1 VLFWDI
7 GMAVLVFRV
16 VYRDPKVDLR
26 LLALGA
32 VLPNLIDK
40 PLTLLFPDTFPAGRT
55 VAHTLVVS
63 AAVMTV
69 VLLTTRR
76 GRRRRAFMAVAIGM
90 LLHLA
95 LDAIWTE
102 PEVLFWPVLGAEF
115 QPDAGGGGWPSV
127 VASLLTPWNWLL
139 ELVGLVYLIVLYR
152 AAGLADPI
160 ARSALIRSGRLPG

>member
-26 LLALGA
+26 FLALGA

-40 PLTLLFPDTFPAGRT
+40 PLTLLFPDIFPAGRT
-55 VAHTLVVS
+55 LAHTLVVS

-69 VLLTTRR
+69 VLLATRR

-95 LDAIWTE
+95 LDAVWTE
-102 PEVLFWPVLGAEF
+102 PEVLFWPALGTGF
-115 QPDAGGGGWPSV
+115 PPDAGGGGWPSV

-139 ELVGLVYLIVLYR
+139 ELVGLVYLVVLYR
-152 AAGLADPI
+152 MAGLADPI

>member
-1 VLFWDI
+1 MLLWDV

-16 VYRDPKVDLR
+16 VYRDAKVDLR
-26 LLALGA
+26 FLALGA

-40 PLTLLFPDTFPAGRT
+40 PLTLLFPETFPAGRT

-69 VLLTTRR
+69 VLLVTRR

-95 LDAIWTE
+95 LDAIWNE
-102 PEVLFWPVLGAEF
+102 PEVLFWPAFGVEF
-115 QPDAGGGGWPSV
+115 PPDAGGGGWSSV
-127 VASLLTPWNWLL
+127 VASLRSPWNWLL
-139 ELVGLVYLIVLYR
+139 EVVGLVYLVVLYR
-152 AAGLADPI
+152 MAGLADPM
-160 ARSALIRSGRLPG
+160 ARSALIRSGRLPS

>member
-1 VLFWDI
+1 
-7 GMAVLVFRV
+7 MAVLVFRV

-55 VAHTLVVS
+55 VAHTLAVS

-69 VLLTTRR
+69 VLLATRR

-95 LDAIWTE
+95 LDAMWTE
-102 PEVLFWPVLGAEF
+102 PEVLFWPVLGVEF
-115 QPDAGGGGWPSV
+115 PPDAGGGGWPSI
-127 VASLLTPWNWLL
+127 VASLTSAV
-139 ELVGLVYLIVLYR
+139 ELGARGGR
-152 AAGLADPI
+152 A
-160 ARSALIRSGRLPG
+160 RLPRRACTGPPG

>member
-1 VLFWDI
+1 
-7 GMAVLVFRV
+7 MAVLVFRV

-40 PLTLLFPDTFPAGRT
+40 PLTLLFPDTFPGDRT

-63 AAVMTV
+63 AAVMTAI
-69 VLLTTRR
+69 LLATRR

-95 LDAIWTE
+95 LDAMWTE
-102 PEVLFWPVLGAEF
+102 PEVLFWPVLGVEF
-115 QPDAGGGGWPSV
+115 PPDGGGGGWPSV
-127 VASLLTPWNWLL
+127 MASLRSPWNWLL

-152 AAGLADPI
+152 AAGLTDPE
-160 ARSALIRSGRLPG
+160 ARSAFIRGGRLPG

>member
-1 VLFWDI
+1 
-7 GMAVLVFRV
+7 MAVLVFRV

-40 PLTLLFPDTFPAGRT
+40 PLTLLFPDAFPAGRT
-55 VAHTLVVS
+55 VAHTLAVS

-69 VLLTTRR
+69 VLLATRR

-95 LDAIWTE
+95 LDAMWTE
-102 PEVLFWPVLGAEF
+102 PEVLFWPVLGVEF
-115 QPDAGGGGWPSV
+115 PADAGGGGWPSV
-127 VASLLTPWNWLL
+127 VASLMSPWTWVL
-139 ELVGLVYLIVLYR
+139 EVVGLAYLVVLYR
-152 AAGLADPI
+152 TAGLTNPV
-160 ARSALIRSGRLPG
+160 ARSAFVRDGRLPG

>member
-1 VLFWDI
+1 
-7 GMAVLVFRV
+7 MAVLIFRV

-32 VLPNLIDK
+32 VLPNLVDK
-40 PLTLLFPDTFPAGRT
+40 PLTLLFPDSFPAGRT
-55 VAHTLVVS
+55 VAHALVVS

-95 LDAIWTE
+95 LDAMWTE
-102 PEVLFWPVLGAEF
+102 PEVLFWPVLGVEF
-115 QPDAGGGGWPSV
+115 PPDAGGGGWPSLV
-127 VASLLTPWNWLL
+127 VPFQSPWNWIL
-139 ELVGLVYLIVLYR
+139 EAVGLVYLIVLYR
-152 AAGLADPI
+152 AAGLGDPV
-160 ARSALIRSGRLPG
+160 ARSALIRNGRLPG